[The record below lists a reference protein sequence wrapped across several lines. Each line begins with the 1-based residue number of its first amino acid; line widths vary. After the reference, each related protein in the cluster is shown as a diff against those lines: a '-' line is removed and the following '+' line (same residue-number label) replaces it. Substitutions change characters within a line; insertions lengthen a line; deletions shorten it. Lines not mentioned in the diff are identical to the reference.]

1 MTEKDL
7 SLLTD
12 QDLLEEAKK
21 KNSSNLINALL
32 IGFLIGII
40 LYSAVKN
47 TLGFLTLIP
56 LYFIY
61 KMVNKPNNQ
70 QELERLLKERGLKL

>member
-61 KMVNKPNNQ
+61 KMVNKPNNH